1 MKRYRIHFSNSNN
14 VWYTE
19 DTFYGEEIEMLK
31 YVNEKLNNK
40 ENKFYN
46 LWIYDADVRSGLPL
60 YMNDTLVGCFHRGK
74 KLEKLINSKQKQT

>member
-14 VWYTE
+14 VWYTK

-40 ENKFYN
+40 ENKF
-46 LWIYDADVRSGLPL
+46 S
-60 YMNDTLVGCFHRGK
+60 H
-74 KLEKLINSKQKQT
+74 